1 MVRSN
6 VFGNDDTDS
15 PDNIEPYDPCSSNP
29 CYNNGTCALGFA
41 KSFYCICLPD
51 YTGKNISITYYKR
64 S

>member
-29 CYNNGTCALGFA
+29 CYNNGTCTLGFA
-41 KSFYCICLPD
+41 KSFSCHCLPE
-51 YTGKNISITYYKR
+51 YYGKKI
-64 S
+64 